1 MVHFG
6 VKSVGVFIYVLLFHK
21 VFHVKSTIY
30 VNIAMQYP
38 RACNLVTY
46 SAKFDFGRS
55 MRLAVGFSA
64 GYLEALF
71 FTTQL
76 INIGRSF
83 CVPFLYICPLIILCV
98 QQVDLLFLLCLI
110 TILPFSRGL
119 SAFCMLNEL
128 VWFDGSL
135 KMFLTKTRCWTERT
149 FGMVFAFAGC
159 TLICMELR
167 LG

>member
-1 MVHFG
+1 MIFHSPFWCEVCWC
-6 VKSVGVFIYVLLFHK
+6 IYVKIFSQRRHYVLFISCCLRK

-46 SAKFDFGRS
+46 NAKFDFGRS
-55 MRLAVGFSA
+55 MRLAVGFSV

-98 QQVDLLFLLCLI
+98 EQVDLEFFSLLNPHL
-110 TILPFSRGL
+110 TILQGVKCIL
-119 SAFCMLNEL
+119 HAQWACL
-128 VWFDGSL
+128 V
-135 KMFLTKTRCWTERT
+135 
-149 FGMVFAFAGC
+149 
-159 TLICMELR
+159 LR
-167 LG
+167 